1 MAEARSAVHEPHV
14 GRIEEGRS
22 AQHDFIVG
30 LRASI
35 IRRFFRTRNLIKNG
49 MWPTSLWNLGA
60 LVLILSVL
68 LIGDWELAKPVT
80 SRLDRLEDWIHM
92 PRSWPLA
99 VRSFIISVLTGFFF
113 FLILLHVRRYLL
125 RLLLSYR
132 GWMYEQPKTQ
142 GVLTVIW
149 GLLVKV
155 VSGSHPAL
163 YACQLSLPRQPV
175 PPLKDTLK
183 GLIHSLKPLY
193 GEDSQIIQDLKTES
207 KEFQRTLGPKL
218 QSILYLKSWWAQSYV
233 SDFWEKY
240 VYLMGRS
247 PLPINSNYYVLDQG
261 IYCPT
266 SDQIVRATSCIYRY
280 VKVKQMVDREQ
291 LEPLLIRNTIPICMA
306 QYEKVFSTTRVPG
319 EEQDTLVHYE
329 SSVSKHIVV
338 NRKGILYKVEMFD
351 KNRKLIPVADLQ
363 KLLCWIMH
371 DADKH
376 QDSCSEDEKS
386 VPALTGTDRKT
397 WAQVRNQYFSQGINK
412 HSLDIIEKA
421 LFCVILGTE
430 IHDTYSTR
438 ARYLLH
444 ADGKSIWFDKSFTIL
459 VSPNGRMGMHCEH
472 SYADAPV
479 IAHILECNLTQEAVH
494 GIIPGLVEDSKEL
507 IASENGLPPSIHKP
521 QRLVFE
527 VDEKLGKSIQIA
539 YRNLSQAIEDID
551 LNVQGYTNYGKGFIK
566 TCKVSPDAYIQM
578 ALQITYFKNAGKFAL
593 TYESSMTR
601 LYLLGRTET
610 VRSLT
615 LESVEFVKAFLD
627 KTIPPEQKISLL
639 RRACTL
645 HARMYKDCMNGK
657 GIDRHLFALYVI
669 SKGLDYDC
677 EFLKKCLSI
686 PWTLSTSQAPQQ
698 QLASSPNCDSPK
710 YRDKVSP
717 GGGFGPVS
725 DDGYGVAYMIPGDL
739 KLFFHVSSKKSS
751 KQTDSTLF
759 MNQLFETLG
768 EMKALFEEHS
778 KTSDQKT
785 PDQNNA
791 NSA

>member
-1 MAEARSAVHEPHV
+1 MAEARSAVREPFV

-22 AQHDFIVG
+22 AQHDFFIG

-49 MWPTSLWNLGA
+49 LWPTSLWNLAA
-60 LVLILSVL
+60 LVLVLSIL
-68 LIGDWELAKPVT
+68 LIGDWEIVKPIT
-80 SRLDRLEDWIHM
+80 SRLDWLEDFIHI
-92 PRSWPLA
+92 PRSWPLV
-99 VRSFIISVLTGFFF
+99 VRSLIISGLSGFLY

-125 RLLLSYR
+125 RVLLSYR

-142 GVLTVIW
+142 GPVTVIW
-149 GLLVKV
+149 GLLVKL

-163 YACQLSLPRQPV
+163 YACQLSLPRLPV
-175 PPLKDTLK
+175 PPLKNTLK
-183 GLIHSLKPLY
+183 GLIYSLKPLY
-193 GEDSQIIQDLKTES
+193 GEDSEIIRDLKLES

-218 QSILYLKSWWAQSYV
+218 QRILYLKSWWAQNYV
-233 SDFWEKY
+233 TDFWEKY

-247 PLPINSNYYVLDQG
+247 PLPINSNYYVLDQA
-261 IYCPT
+261 IFCPT
-266 SDQIVRATSCIYRY
+266 SDQVVRATSAIYQL
-280 VKVKQMVDREQ
+280 VKVKQMIDREQ

-306 QYEKVFSTTRVPG
+306 QYERVFSTTRVPG
-319 EEQDTLVHYE
+319 EELDSLVHYE

-338 NRKGILYKVEMFD
+338 YRKGGIYKVDMFD
-351 KNRKLIPVADLQ
+351 KNRKLIPAADLQ

-371 DADKH
+371 DADNH
-376 QDSCSEDEKS
+376 QDHTSEDEKS
-386 VPALTGTDRKT
+386 LPALTGTDRKT
-397 WAQVRNQYFSQGINK
+397 WAQVRNQYFSHGINK
-412 HSLDIIEKA
+412 HSLHTIEKA
-421 LFCVILGTE
+421 LFYVVLGTE
-430 IHDTYSTR
+430 THDTYSTR
-438 ARYLLH
+438 ARYLMH
-444 ADGKSIWFDKSFTIL
+444 GDGKSTWFDKSFTVL

-472 SYADAPV
+472 SFADAPV
-479 IAHILECNLTQEAVH
+479 VAHIFEYSLTYEAIH
-494 GIIPGLVEDSKEL
+494 GIIPGLVEDSTQL
-507 IASENGLPPSIHKP
+507 ISSENGLPPSINKP
-521 QRLVFE
+521 QRLVWD

-539 YRNLSQAIEDID
+539 YRNVSQAIEDVD
-551 LNVQGYTNYGKGFIK
+551 LSVQGFTNYGKGFIK

-578 ALQITYFKNAGKFAL
+578 ALQVTYFKNAGKFAL

-615 LESVEFVKAFLD
+615 LESVEFVRAFLD
-627 KTIPPEQKISLL
+627 KTVAREKKISLL
-639 RRACTL
+639 RKACAL
-645 HARMYKDCMNGK
+645 HARMYKDCMNGM

-686 PWTLSTSQAPQQ
+686 PWTLSTSQVPQQ
-698 QLASSPNCDSPK
+698 QLASSPNCDIPE

-751 KQTDSTLF
+751 KQTDSTRF
-759 MNQLFETLG
+759 MDQLFETLD
-768 EMKALFEEHS
+768 EMKALFEDVQKS
-778 KTSDQKT
+778 TDQT
-785 PDQNNA
+785 TQ
-791 NSA
+791 